1 MAQHCALSDKQLEA
15 LLQNVSTHI
24 ASSREA
30 NTKFDPSK
38 YMKDLYASI
47 ISKNRTPA
55 EALDYVQQVPRLI
68 ISAYS
73 LNRDIAAHLRTSGVS
88 LDTLDQL
95 SVQFEN
101 VEGVKT
107 FIGAD
112 KTTVK
117 SVVKEII
124 QESNPTSKVTPTDAY
139 GEVEKNDV
147 ELRKKARKGYT
158 AKPANALAVYNQ
170 EGKTYGGV
178 TLEDN
183 IPDDD
188 PLKITYFNLVRKLND
203 LIGMSQNANEVEL
216 GGVKGIFLRLVKAS
230 AIPVDELYLEHQ
242 DYLSKDDDPRLP
254 FGKSKE
260 TKLKQREEEDVYLV
274 YTDRDGNPILFDES
288 GNPTT
293 AENGGRIVYTNMR
306 KPYMKNGKLQI
317 SDRSAQTVDELVNK
331 YTGTEEEKAEYRKRL
346 EAARAAQ
353 LLILDKSRKYI
364 NENPDEVVLY
374 SIRRGNSGYIEENYS
389 NPVKIGDLD
398 LGDSPFMPY
407 PVTAENGVEQVGGVY
422 FRINGYNLPI
432 LLVRPKFNEVS
443 GLTDALAELLFSDQF
458 ENAQK
463 IKIIKQFSYSKDTD
477 VYEDENGNLFFKQKD
492 QQYAVTPENKQTFIN
507 NLNGQ
512 TVNIDKQFLDKTFE
526 NVKIQDG
533 KVVISTEPY
542 NKFLSTNFS
551 TYLQP
556 NAENKII
563 RLNGYNLIDPTPE
576 AYNKLFITEEPS
588 QQKSAEPGLTEA
600 TPTDNSI
607 NAFKKK
613 MQEMQKRGDFGLK
626 KAKGLSSEA
635 TDEQIEAARKWYQNS
650 PLSQIVP
657 FEQMFNIVNSDA
669 VAEFTLAGIR
679 LFQGS
684 NYTDLYHEGWHV
696 FSQLFLT
703 KDQKAKL
710 YNEARNLKGSF
721 ETVDE
726 KGNKVTVSFKKATDI
741 QLEEFLAED
750 FRKYVL
756 SNGKKI
762 IDGRPS
768 RNNIFKRIL
777 NFLKELFKGA
787 GSIKQFLLDK
797 EATSNIKDLYDKLY
811 VGRVNEYKP
820 SLRNVQFSLL
830 NKGAQSLGATENENI
845 GLNYQ
850 DSALLVSTIDS
861 IMARI
866 LADAEISIGSIFVR
880 PDILSLTYDQI
891 KQQLIEKRD
900 ALIEKQTELS
910 KLKQG
915 SVKQT
920 KIINDEDIS
929 IFKSYLEKSKGKLP
943 KEFFTS
949 KTKFKEFFNKQTGKR
964 EGAPQ
969 SSKWLLQDN
978 GLYNL
983 VDQESGEVYFANVD
997 LATGMMAEGLV
1008 SKLSSTEEKA
1018 LQILKWAINNW
1029 GSYNDVVRGEEN
1041 GAVAYHKKRSSYISF
1056 EDRMSDLS
1064 IEDIDAY
1071 LENNGESKEEG
1082 EEMSKSQEQLVEDF
1096 GTNVFERKGNE
1107 LSVYDMSSEETRYII
1122 RSLPLIDP
1130 KTGRPELD
1138 IFGEPKL
1145 VKFAPTWGRIINL
1158 TQGAIDKTDM
1168 YNKLN
1173 KAAKFYPE
1181 IKILVERLGNP
1192 NDRVDMGDFA
1202 YVNMW
1207 GKFFQDMSVYKIP
1220 IHEVRVVDNKG
1231 VFSIDFTESSPYFKR
1246 VERVLTAQF
1255 ESSTGPYK
1263 QKAATGEM
1271 TLNLEKIKKDFSTEP
1286 RTSEAK
1292 IKFLRAV
1299 GFNITDNA
1307 EMRDALEKDKKLV
1320 KAVSFLYNDILKKN
1334 IVDPLKNKDISG
1346 RRKDVFEAEATYS
1359 GKYSNNS
1366 VENVN
1371 GDTEYDLSLNNTIT
1385 QVFKELNDD
1394 EKDYSSKIPGKG
1406 VVNQDHMSHLDFN
1419 NNPAVKHSIILNSMF
1434 YIPVDGGSKLDHISN
1449 ANKRRRVKSDEDKT
1463 VKLELIN
1470 LNGIKSV
1477 FQGDGGQ
1484 VAQGGIK
1491 TAELDPNSKFL
1502 MDLHTMLMEGVMEL
1516 PRHAGKSSSYGAK
1529 ATIVSTPY
1537 NQTKDTNNAKTPLS
1551 QHLYVSSGHFAT
1563 DRGFQ
1568 HGAELLKGKL
1578 AYEMERIALFN
1589 NGKLDSILGLNE
1601 RGGEFMIFDDILTD
1615 DLKKEL
1621 IAAASETDSM
1631 SVINS
1636 PEFNQRIVDQI
1647 VTYFNELST
1656 ENMQMYSEMPFLNSK
1671 LKQDIRKV
1679 AGIDSNTKN
1688 LSDEAVN
1695 EIAIKSFTVNAF
1707 LHNTEMISLIYG
1719 DLALYNHLKEEYHK
1733 RNAGVGST
1741 GRIFSADRSTLNFI
1755 DNLNRGG
1762 SNYAKDQLKI
1772 PPKTASGNLD
1782 VAVFE
1787 DVDNRP
1793 SVYYDE
1799 YLDRLVASGM
1809 SREEAKR
1816 ILKPY
1821 TDMKEGDGQGWITF
1835 DMYRA
1840 LSIMQSDWSEK
1851 QNDLY
1856 NKIVK
1861 GEKVDEGDVLQY
1873 FPPKKLQY
1881 AGPVK
1886 TKNIHAQAFH
1896 KFSVAPLVPNVIKG
1910 TNMETLHNNMVR
1922 QGIDYGVFVS
1932 GSKLAT
1938 VTKDGKA
1945 DGFYSNSEDRIIKP
1959 WDGSQETRYTP
1970 NTVYVQYLKD
1980 QVAINSTWK
1989 NKTIFSTQLRKLI
2002 INNLYENGT
2011 ALTPEVEG
2019 MVRKFE
2025 ALLDQYQEKKKE
2037 ELLKEMGWKV
2047 DSKGVPTGD
2056 IKTLVKFIRKE
2067 FTRQELAD
2075 HVVEFIDIDPRTGKL
2090 KNDLSLSLDA
2100 EKIEKLLTSIVVK
2113 RLVKQKVNGEPL
2125 IQLSGAGFEKPFRKA
2140 TSEEEAK
2147 YRGTNDLPTYRPG
2160 QVINLESKYS
2170 KFSKDQLK
2178 EALKEL
2184 EDRADSATYGSE
2196 SYRRAYRL
2204 EKQYLQ
2210 DKIAGKK
2217 PSFTKIQDPTSA
2229 MKVKIAMRGDFY
2241 KLLDLRHNDGKK
2253 IETLDRLNEMVKND
2267 EWLGKGNNRKMITM
2281 TAVRIPVQGFN
2292 SMEFM
2297 EVYEFL
2303 PESAGNVLIPPA
2315 EIVAKS
2321 GGDFDIDKLTV
2332 FIPNLTSDINKKAI
2346 TNKVLKDLAA
2356 KYPKLDFSR
2365 DNVNIIFDSVESN
2378 IELGAA
2384 DKQVYNIL
2392 EKEFSTGAKYV
2403 NYGTKGFEN
2412 KIIESIREILEHPD
2426 SFEDLIRPN
2435 ETELVKGVAD
2445 DLAENDIQG
2454 YNPFANKTNP
2464 TKIVKNKRVISPT
2477 RTLEPRYNYYKL
2489 ESNNIGKKTLGIG
2502 AVDNSYSAIFKRIG
2516 LYLEENYTKYKMKD
2530 GKVVYKNGKPVKQIR
2545 PVSIRMK
2552 HNTVTV
2558 NGKQRVSMSAINT
2571 TTGDKVSNLISQLMN
2586 GWVDI
2591 EKDAWIFNI
2600 NGNNIAG
2607 PVLLFLLETGV
2618 DFRTAAH
2625 FVSQPLIV
2633 DYIKERAK
2641 MSSPFYA
2648 ASKGESIV
2656 PKNLRAYKTRFN
2668 LFTKLGIV
2676 DEKGNTYIKTGKNGS
2691 YLKNED
2697 LYKAIGR
2704 YNEGKEYTA
2713 DGLKSIIE
2721 SKDRSSN
2728 DAIAGLLH
2736 FIELEELTKSLT
2748 AIKLTTNVDTSPTKS
2763 ALAAQEKLQKIE
2775 DLEMNDVIDYS
2786 FIGKIKNNSPIS
2798 SFFIQAFQLGIL
2810 RPLMEVRGS
2819 EKVNNFMINQL
2830 KAFNN
2835 NDTFP
2840 DKEKFETAFHNDL
2853 ILSIFQNY
2861 IKGVDLDNIKEYNG
2875 LPVNK
2880 TIPIKETSLGIGAFV
2895 KDGVMYIDR
2904 AQIKKDFDEQNYTGK
2919 GVYAELGLAPLKAEV
2934 FKMSSDNRINI
2945 QEYAHF
2951 VMEREYLR
2959 NAFPIAEG
2967 QSREK
2972 YERDITERALR
2983 KSFNF
2988 YYNLKGSNSIANEF
3002 LNIKKEFPQLV
3013 DEFSIFEYV
3022 DAIPDRADKNFKT
3035 LKLLTGRLDVN
3046 DRNMLHE
3053 NLVNLADFN
3062 YIKVEDPVA
3071 NRRISN
3077 FFSRMIIF
3085 EFMRVGMNKNE
3096 FSLAPIL
3103 PPTVLAELMRE
3114 PIRKLKEE
3122 GGFTDA
3128 MLNSYMA
3135 TFNEQWKSS
3144 RSQKNKFRNYMSV
3157 PGKVVEAPVMSVE
3170 ELTDEEIGRMKA
3182 DLVSIGE
3189 NLSTFRPKAT
3199 KTDIEDALKANL
3211 NVVFIYPGNQANQ
3224 REDKTLGYSSQPNT
3238 FSLPLKKTSKE
3249 LLTDEEYDENVRRIN
3264 EALDVMENHIANST
3278 EVAIPNIG
3286 LTTRTTAS
3294 GTRQNVFENA
3304 PRTYQHF
3311 IKEMYRRFEYIVPGA
3326 EQDLGFRKVLQAGQG
3341 ITDEEVRNQFI
3352 KNQTGLEVEPKEPV
3366 TEESISVE
3374 IIRPEPGVENI
3385 PNSGLTIE
3393 QSNQF
3398 IDLLQPQILNQ
3409 AYVENKARTANM
3421 MFSFGLRW
3429 AKNIPNSSERSEQA
3443 KNLGQPRPN
3452 KKEIR
3457 SKEGMTYGYYIT
3469 DQNNKSLPSI
3479 KQLQP
3484 IIDFIQSRLG
3494 IDMSNYDAMLGN
3506 IYDESSFIHQHRDT
3520 TESVTAEGYP
3530 VIVLNLGANGH
3541 LEYDK
3546 DLKSTYASYKK
3557 SGQLNLTNGG
3567 IYAFGVN
3574 GENRFTFHHRIGSGL
3589 ESINPLKPIT
3599 LPNGQTLTNYRITLT
3614 FRRASD
3620 LEQGMPKTPTRL
3632 VQTTKIE
3639 GPIEAIYKD
3648 KARRVR
3654 VEYPKNIEGTPGNVM
3669 RSNDLIRMTNVADET
3684 ELDIPGEVEDDFSYI
3699 TNIYGENAANAY
3711 EYFSSQASVE
3721 QLEFLRD
3728 NPEFADAFVNSYLED
3743 DEIYELG
3750 EFAQLLLDRNQILI
3764 DEAQMSLF
3772 TGFTDTNEFTEKEK
3786 DTIVT
3791 NFATKYNMTRETA
3804 IRYINIGMAENAKKT
3819 IDKLK
3824 ECFL

>member
-1 MAQHCALSDKQLEA
+1 MAQHCALSDRQLEA

-38 YMKDLYASI
+38 YMKDLYAGI

-331 YTGTEEEKAEYRKRL
+331 YQGTEQEKAKYRQRL
-346 EAARAAQ
+346 EGARAAQ
-353 LLILDKSRKYI
+353 LLILDQSRKYI

-374 SIRRGNSGYIEENYS
+374 SIRRGNNGYVEENYS

-398 LGDSPFMPY
+398 LGDSSFMPY

-432 LLVRPKFNEVS
+432 LLVRPKFNQVS
-443 GLTDALAELLFSDQF
+443 GLTEALAELLFSDQF
-458 ENAQK
+458 ENFEK
-463 IKIIKQFSYSKDTD
+463 IKILKQFSYSKDTD

-533 KVVISTEPY
+533 KVVVVPESY

-556 NAENKII
+556 NAENKIV
-563 RLNGYNLIDPTPE
+563 RLNAYNIVDPTPE
-576 AYNKLFITEEPS
+576 THNKLFPS
-588 QQKSAEPGLTEA
+588 QQPQQKPAQPSLTEA

-626 KAKGLSSEA
+626 KTKGLSSEA

-650 PLSQIVP
+650 SLSQIVP

-1018 LQILKWAINNW
+1018 LRILTWAINNW

-1255 ESSTGPYK
+1255 ESSSGPYK

-1307 EMRDALEKDKKLV
+1307 EMREALEKDKKLV
-1320 KAVSFLYNDILKKN
+1320 KAVSFLYSDILNEN
-1334 IVDPLKNKDISG
+1334 IVDPFKNKDISG
-1346 RRKDVFEAEATYS
+1346 RRKNVFEAEATYS

-1394 EKDYSSKIPGKG
+1394 EKDYNQI
-1406 VVNQDHMSHLDFN
+1406 VAQDHMSHLDFN

-1537 NQTKDTNNAKTPLS
+1537 NQTKDTNKAKTPLS
-1551 QHLYVSSGHFAT
+1551 EHLYVSSGHFAT

-1647 VTYFNELST
+1647 VAYFNELSA

-2047 DSKGVPTGD
+2047 DSKGVPTGN

-2160 QVINLESKYS
+2160 QG
-2170 KFSKDQLK
+2170 KD
-2178 EALKEL
+2178 
-2184 EDRADSATYGSE
+2184 
-2196 SYRRAYRL
+2196 
-2204 EKQYLQ
+2204 
-2210 DKIAGKK
+2210 GK
-2217 PSFTKIQDPTSA
+2217 TSA

-2267 EWLGKGNNRKMITM
+2267 EWLDKGNNRKMITM

-2378 IELGAA
+2378 IELSAA

-2464 TKIVKNKRVISPT
+2464 TKIVKKKRVISPT

-2676 DEKGNTYIKTGKNGS
+2676 DEKGNTYIKTGKNGP

-2880 TIPIKETSLGIGAFV
+2880 TMPIKEASLGIGAFV

-2919 GVYAELGLAPLKAEV
+2919 DVYAELGLAPLKAEV

-2967 QSREK
+2967 QSRQE

-3002 LNIKKEFPQLV
+3002 LNIKKEFPQLA

-3199 KTDIEDALKANL
+3199 KTDIEDALKANP

-3326 EQDLGFRKVLQAGQG
+3326 EQDLGFRKMLQAGQG

-3366 TEESISVE
+3366 TKE
-3374 IIRPEPGVENI
+3374 GVK
-3385 PNSGLTIE
+3385 PT
-3393 QSNQF
+3393 
-3398 IDLLQPQILNQ
+3398 IDLSREWKGDL
-3409 AYVENKARTANM
+3409 E
-3421 MFSFGLRW
+3421 S
-3429 AKNIPNSSERSEQA
+3429 
-3443 KNLGQPRPN
+3443 RPV
-3452 KKEIR
+3452 
-3457 SKEGMTYGYYIT
+3457 Y
-3469 DQNNKSLPSI
+3469 
-3479 KQLQP
+3479 
-3484 IIDFIQSRLG
+3484 
-3494 IDMSNYDAMLGN
+3494 
-3506 IYDESSFIHQHRDT
+3506 
-3520 TESVTAEGYP
+3520 TAEGINTMRSKSAKRNEHFGNPWSEGGYGGTIKTNSENGIP
-3530 VIVLNLGANGH
+3530 AVTVAANNYKEWLLGTKFQDVKPEQRAWILDQINQGK
-3541 LEYDK
+3541 LDGATLFY
-3546 DLKSTYASYKK
+3546 SKK
-3557 SGQLNLTNGG
+3557 LMDRGEGSHAISLAEVVEQIRGG
-3567 IYAFGVN
+3567 
-3574 GENRFTFHHRIGSGL
+3574 
-3589 ESINPLKPIT
+3589 
-3599 LPNGQTLTNYRITLT
+3599 
-3614 FRRASD
+3614 
-3620 LEQGMPKTPTRL
+3620 
-3632 VQTTKIE
+3632 QTTKTE
-3639 GPIEAIYKD
+3639 GPIEPIYKD
-3648 KARRVR
+3648 KARRIR

-3669 RSNDLIRMTNVADET
+3669 RSNDLIRMTNVSNET
-3684 ELDIPGEVEDDFSYI
+3684 EVNIPEEVEDS
-3699 TNIYGENAANAY
+3699 Y
-3711 EYFSSQASVE
+3711 EYLEGLYGSSAAEAWSQSMVDSVE

-3728 NPEFADAFVNSYLED
+3728 NPEFADAFMSSYLED
-3743 DEIYELG
+3743 YEIDTVTTVDEY
-3750 EFAQLLLDRNQILI
+3750 AQLLLDRNETLI

-3772 TGFTDTNEFTEKEK
+3772 TGFTDTKEFTEKEK